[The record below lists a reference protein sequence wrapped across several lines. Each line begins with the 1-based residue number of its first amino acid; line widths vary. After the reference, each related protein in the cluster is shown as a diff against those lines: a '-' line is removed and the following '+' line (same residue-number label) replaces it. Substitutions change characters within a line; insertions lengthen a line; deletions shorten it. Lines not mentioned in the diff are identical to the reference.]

1 MDMGMLFTR
10 PALLSQCMVIIREL
24 GDAAQRRLA
33 GGWAAGGAE
42 KGYVSDGAGGKEKQG
57 AWK

>member
-33 GGWAAGGAE
+33 EAGRGR
-42 KGYVSDGAGGKEKQG
+42 G
-57 AWK
+57 